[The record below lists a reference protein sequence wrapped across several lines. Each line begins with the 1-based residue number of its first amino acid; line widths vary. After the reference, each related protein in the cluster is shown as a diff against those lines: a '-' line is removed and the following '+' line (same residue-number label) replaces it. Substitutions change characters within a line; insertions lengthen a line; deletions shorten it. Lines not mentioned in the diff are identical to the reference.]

1 MSRHIPEQGTGIPHI
16 TELARSTYSDT
27 FCSTLCFFFAI
38 EPRKIPPGKTTQD
51 ESAYV
56 RFCERSVEQA
66 EFSQA
71 NPNSRHRKN
80 AEHDVVPEL
89 VRRCVLSTV
98 HERGADTTINETL
111 LKKKLS
117 HRRDGAWTYPPRLPI
132 PTIMARTTPRLVSP
146 PTLFAAHLCQN
157 HHGGGCQLRYLRT

>member
-111 LKKKLS
+111 LKKNF
-117 HRRDGAWTYPPRLPI
+117 HIGETGHGH
-132 PTIMARTTPRLVSP
+132 
-146 PTLFAAHLCQN
+146 TLQ
-157 HHGGGCQLRYLRT
+157 GYQYLRSWLEQHHAWCHLQHYLQPICVKITMVEVVSFVI